1 MAILLPEINLDLQKF
16 VLENGTL
23 LSIFESFVGDPVFG
37 GSPNAILVQSSL
49 RSVLEDHGDLNLLGR
64 IAELLV
70 HEEKLK
76 VPKAKKGLPVE
87 LLEESE
93 AAIYL
98 RYTSLKS
105 ICSIVSALSAPNDVD
120 LQLAE
125 AFSCVTGLVE
135 SICPLI
141 QSLSVRY
148 DDDFRK
154 DGMLK
159 EGLWAL
165 SVLYFILRMN
175 PLVLQLLV
183 SSPLIATLRKFAT
196 EECFSLHC
204 LQIFEIITLSQVA
217 TPLTFIDEET
227 VDMIAS
233 ILLQATE
240 ESTSRADLAV
250 IPNAGT
256 SAAIPAKGK
265 SAKKEKTPPPLDANN
280 LTGVRSE
287 KSDAFKQTKRQKLAC
302 FKVASHTLTSIC
314 DSKSTALTPYLISRL
329 VLYFSKILLNR
340 SAWDLATAPT
350 AEPYEVDLSDVLNE
364 CCIFLGTLGLLESA
378 QRRAACDA
386 GAVPLLM
393 TVMQSAMAIFGCMPT
408 NPQEAVVVDDAVTR
422 KDKSRMSA
430 GAARGKTF
438 EVVRGPVIGAS
449 DDEPNKFIKVMNL
462 RRIAEKS
469 ILNLLTDSVRA
480 SAPSSSSHISK
491 RWPSAGYSYR
501 LDSALF
507 TTASS
512 TDLAI
517 PEDESGGKELFP
529 MNQLMD
535 IISCAHDADLGN
547 RGLRILAGILEG
559 LDDPGSITTI
569 LTLDANALDIISNSV
584 SACATALLASI
595 NSNVII
601 SGSKIALP
609 NTPDNAEEE
618 VEENVEVQAKKCH
631 VLEDTATNSS
641 ICIQQDDHV
650 DNTHNGKNELSI
662 SRDDSSQGEFFYY
675 ALIILEKAL
684 LSSSDAI
691 NNFATKARMASLAQI
706 LYKCGAT
713 CNRLDDTCTNPIS
726 IPSEIL
732 EYEIVLHDL
741 RCYSR
746 YTPETETAPDRV
758 LLRPLLFDIVGIIA
772 CAKGKYRLSEM
783 EVAVTGGASSPSPS
797 PRKEAALI
805 ATRICADAVIATILF
820 KTEYH
825 LQPFA
830 QESSG
835 EYHITAK
842 ANPSTGNC
850 LPLCVLDAALRALL
864 NMTSVGPLGIYAVL
878 ESVAD
883 TGVQGAEF
891 SIEGLNNS
899 ANQHLKRFLLS
910 LMSDCDALRDEV
922 SVTLVEDLKASM
934 TGMHRWTRSQYFD
947 QLFSGT
953 TFSAAP
959 LTVIRSP
966 VMWPYL
972 AVTASLIG
980 LIASDIAASSVTL
993 AVKLALTLCRTD
1005 QFADAS
1011 QPVVTDSFCAFFL
1024 SMGGGLA
1031 LAGAMGRFGSLRLS
1045 SENTSEFV
1053 DFHQNVIIF
1062 LRFLTGRGRVR
1073 GAHWLLQV
1081 PIPGNPSDLK
1091 YQKAAN
1097 LLKDAKAKE
1106 KEKMLKEQKKGKS
1119 LLKTEDCS
1127 IVEEVMWNTES
1138 DGSHPDPNRG
1148 PTRAFWEG
1156 LLEFQADEHHTRTA
1170 FSTMLLVAIQGG
1182 LLDTVNSLIE
1192 ETAGINIA
1200 DVEGVTPIMHSLLL
1214 GDASS
1219 VSAIIHS
1226 GANIDA
1232 IDKRGNP
1239 VITYACHGA
1248 CIDDVAISFFKFA
1261 ATTKG
1266 DIVLSNGDFSLL
1278 PMLLTAGVDTRVS
1291 TSAGNSP
1298 LHSILGLGS
1307 VTATIGGYTVEVS
1320 NGSYSSQC
1328 FNGSICSV
1336 VSALIEQNALVN
1348 ACNRMGVVP
1357 LHVAAARGH
1366 RELVDLLLNAGAY
1379 ANPAD
1384 SGAATLLTSSH
1395 IIEIIP

>member
-1 MAILLPEINLDLQKF
+1 
-16 VLENGTL
+16 
-23 LSIFESFVGDPVFG
+23 
-37 GSPNAILVQSSL
+37 
-49 RSVLEDHGDLNLLGR
+49 VLEDHGDLNLLGK

-70 HEEKLK
+70 YEEKLK

-87 LLEESE
+87 LLEESD
-93 AAIYL
+93 AAIFL

-105 ICSIVSALSAPNDVD
+105 ICSIVSSLSAPNDLD
-120 LQLAE
+120 LRLAE

-148 DDDFRK
+148 DDDLKK

-159 EGLWAL
+159 EGLWGL
-165 SVLYFILRMN
+165 SVLSFILRMN
-175 PLVLQLLV
+175 PLALQVLV

-217 TPLTFIDEET
+217 TSLTFIDDET
-227 VDMIAS
+227 VDMVAS

-256 SAAIPAKGK
+256 SAAIPGKGK
-265 SAKKEKTPPPLDANN
+265 SAKKEKTLPPLDASN
-280 LTGVRSE
+280 LTGGRSE
-287 KSDAFKQTKRQKLAC
+287 KSDAFKQTRRQKVAC

-314 DSKSTALTPYLISRL
+314 DSKSTALTPCLISRL

-350 AEPYEVDLSDVLNE
+350 AEPYDVDLSDVLNE

-408 NPQEAVVVDDAVTR
+408 NPQEAVVVDDSLTK

-430 GAARGKTF
+430 GAARGKTI
-438 EVVRGPVIGAS
+438 EVVRGPEIGTS
-449 DDEPNKFIKVMNL
+449 DDEPNKLLKVMKL

-469 ILNLLTDSVRA
+469 IMNLLTDSVRA
-480 SAPSSSSHISK
+480 SAPSSSSHTPK
-491 RWPSAGYSYR
+491 RWPSAGSYR
-501 LDSALF
+501 FDSAFF

-512 TDLAI
+512 TDLSI
-517 PEDESGGKELFP
+517 PEDETDGKELFP
-529 MNQLMD
+529 INQLMD
-535 IISCAHDADLGN
+535 MISCAHDVDLGN

-559 LDDPGSITTI
+559 LDVPGSITTI
-569 LTLDANALDIISNSV
+569 LTLDTNALNIISNLV

-595 NSNVII
+595 NLNVIN
-601 SGSKIALP
+601 SESKIALP
-609 NTPDNAEEE
+609 NTPDRTE
-618 VEENVEVQAKKCH
+618 VEVEKKVEVEAKECH
-631 VLEDTATNSS
+631 ILEDAATNTP

-650 DNTHNGKNELSI
+650 DNNHNGKNELLM
-662 SRDDSSQGEFFYY
+662 SRDNSSQREFFYY

-684 LSSSDAI
+684 HSSSDAI

-706 LYKCGAT
+706 LYKCGPT
-713 CNRLDDTCTNPIS
+713 CNRLDDTCTDPKS

-732 EYEIVLHDL
+732 DYEISLHDP
-741 RCYSR
+741 RCYAWC
-746 YTPETETAPDRV
+746 TQGIETAPDRV

-772 CAKGKYRLSEM
+772 CAEGKYRLCEM
-783 EVAVTGGASSPSPS
+783 EGAVTGGNPLPSSSPS
-797 PRKEAALI
+797 KEAALI

-820 KTEYH
+820 KSRYH
-825 LQPFA
+825 LQLSA
-830 QESSG
+830 QGSNEK
-835 EYHITAK
+835 YHITAK
-842 ANPSTGNC
+842 ANPCTEGC

-864 NMTSVGPLGIYAVL
+864 NMTSMGPLGTHAML
-878 ESVAD
+878 ASVAD
-883 TGVQGAEF
+883 TGVQGAE
-891 SIEGLNNS
+891 SSTEGSNNS
-899 ANQHLKRFLLS
+899 ALQHLKRFLLTF
-910 LMSDCDALRDEV
+910 MSDNGALGDEL
-922 SVTLVEDLKASM
+922 SDTLLEDLRASM
-934 TGMHRWTRSQYFD
+934 SGMHPWTRSQYFD

-972 AVTASLIG
+972 AVSASLIG
-980 LIASDIAASSVTL
+980 LISSDIAASSVTL
-993 AVKLALTLCRTD
+993 AVKLVMTLCRTD
-1005 QFADAS
+1005 QCTDAS

-1031 LAGAMGRFGSLRLS
+1031 LAGAMGRFGSLRLTP
-1045 SENTSEFV
+1045 ENTSEFV
-1053 DFHQNVIIF
+1053 DFHENVILF

-1073 GAHWLLQV
+1073 ETHWLQQV
-1081 PIPGNPSDLK
+1081 STPGNPSDLK
-1091 YQKAAN
+1091 SQKAAN

-1119 LLKTEDCS
+1119 LLKSEDCS
-1127 IVEEVMWNTES
+1127 IVEDVMWNAES

-1148 PTRAFWEG
+1148 PTRAFWKG
-1156 LLEFQADEHHTRTA
+1156 LLEAQADECHTRSV
-1170 FSTMLLVAIQGG
+1170 FSTVLLVAIQGG
-1182 LLDTVNSLIE
+1182 LLDTVKSLIE
-1192 ETAGINIA
+1192 ESAGVNVA
-1200 DVEGVTPIMHSLLL
+1200 DVEGVTPLMHSLLL

-1219 VSAIIHS
+1219 VSAIISS
-1226 GANIDA
+1226 GADIDA

-1248 CIDDVAISFFKFA
+1248 CIDDVAVSLFQSV

-1266 DIVLSNGDFSLL
+1266 NIVLSNGGYSLL
-1278 PMLLTAGVDTRVS
+1278 PLLLTARVDTRVS

-1307 VTATIGGYTVEVS
+1307 VTATIGGFMVEIS
-1320 NGSYSSQC
+1320 NASHSSQRSD
-1328 FNGSICSV
+1328 GSICSV

-1357 LHVAAARGH
+1357 LHVAAAWGH
-1366 RELVDLLLNAGAY
+1366 RELVDLLIQAGAY

-1384 SGAATLLTSSH
+1384 SGAATLLTLLYTTSECH
-1395 IIEIIP
+1395 RNYTLIQVINIP

>member
-1 MAILLPEINLDLQKF
+1 M
-16 VLENGTL
+16 
-23 LSIFESFVGDPVFG
+23 
-37 GSPNAILVQSSL
+37 
-49 RSVLEDHGDLNLLGR
+49 LEDHGDLNLLGR

-70 HEEKLK
+70 YEEKLK
-76 VPKAKKGLPVE
+76 VPKAKKGLPIE
-87 LLEESE
+87 LLEESD
-93 AAIYL
+93 AAIFL
-98 RYTSLKS
+98 RYASLKS
-105 ICSIVSALSAPNDVD
+105 ICSIISSLSAPNDVD
-120 LQLAE
+120 SKLAE

-135 SICPLI
+135 SICPLM

-148 DDDFRK
+148 DDDLKK

-159 EGLWAL
+159 EGLWGL
-165 SVLYFILRMN
+165 RVLTFILRMN
-175 PLVLQLLV
+175 PLALQVLV
-183 SSPLIATLRKFAT
+183 SSPLIATLRKFAR

-217 TPLTFIDEET
+217 SSIMFIDEET

-240 ESTSRADLAV
+240 ESTSRADFVV

-256 SAAIPAKGK
+256 SAAIPGKGK
-265 SAKKEKTPPPLDANN
+265 SAKKEKTLPPLDAYN
-280 LTGVRSE
+280 LTGGKSE
-287 KSDAFKQTKRQKLAC
+287 KSDAFKQTRRQKLAC

-314 DSKSTALTPYLISRL
+314 DSKSTALTPCLISRL
-329 VLYFSKILLNR
+329 VLYFSKTLLNR
-340 SAWDLATAPT
+340 SAWELATAPT
-350 AEPYEVDLSDVLNE
+350 AEPYDVDLSDVFNE

-386 GAVPLLM
+386 GVVPLLM
-393 TVMQSAMAIFGCMPT
+393 TAMQSAMAIFGCMPT
-408 NPQEAVVVDDAVTR
+408 NPQEAVVVDDAVTK

-430 GAARGKTF
+430 GAARGKTI
-438 EVVRGPVIGAS
+438 EVVRGPEIGTS
-449 DDEPNKFIKVMNL
+449 DDEPNKLIKVMKL

-469 ILNLLTDSVRA
+469 IMNLLTDSIRA

-491 RWPSAGYSYR
+491 RWPSAGCSYR

-517 PEDESGGKELFP
+517 PEDETDGKELFP

-535 IISCAHDADLGN
+535 MISCAHDIDLGY

-569 LTLDANALDIISNSV
+569 LTLDTSALNIISNSV

-595 NSNVII
+595 NLNVID

-609 NTPDNAEEE
+609 NTPDSTE
-618 VEENVEVQAKKCH
+618 VEVEKKVEVEAKECH
-631 VLEDTATNSS
+631 IFEDAATETP
-641 ICIQQDDHV
+641 ICIRKDDHV
-650 DNTHNGKNELSI
+650 DNTHNGKDELLI
-662 SRDDSSQGEFFYY
+662 SRDNSSQSEVFYY

-684 LSSSDAI
+684 HSSSDAI
-691 NNFATKARMASLAQI
+691 NYFATKARMASLAQI

-713 CNRLDDTCTNPIS
+713 CNRLDDTCTDPKC

-732 EYEIVLHDL
+732 EFEITLHDP
-741 RCYSR
+741 RCYAW
-746 YTPETETAPDRV
+746 YTAGTETAPGRV

-772 CAKGKYRLSEM
+772 CAEGKYRISEM
-783 EVAVTGGASSPSPS
+783 EGAVTGGAPLPSSSPC
-797 PRKEAALI
+797 KEAALI

-820 KTEYH
+820 KSRYH
-825 LQPFA
+825 LQLSA
-830 QESSG
+830 EESN
-835 EYHITAK
+835 EKYHITAK
-842 ANPSTGNC
+842 ANPSTESC

-864 NMTSVGPLGIYAVL
+864 NMTSMGPLGIYAVL

-883 TGVQGAEF
+883 TGVQGAES
-891 SIEGLNNS
+891 SIEGSNNS
-899 ANQHLKRFLLS
+899 AMQHLKRFLFS
-910 LMSDCDALRDEV
+910 LMSDRGAFGDEV
-922 SVTLVEDLKASM
+922 SDTLLEDLRASM
-934 TGMHRWTRSQYFD
+934 SGMNRWTRSQYFD
-947 QLFSGT
+947 HLFSGT
-953 TFSAAP
+953 TFSTAP

-972 AVTASLIG
+972 AVTVSLIG
-980 LIASDIAASSVTL
+980 LISSDNAASSITL
-993 AVKLALTLCRTD
+993 AVKLVMTLCRTD
-1005 QFADAS
+1005 QCADAS
-1011 QPVVTDSFCAFFL
+1011 QPVVTDSLCAFFL

-1031 LAGAMGRFGSLRLS
+1031 LAGALGRFGSLRLT
-1045 SENTSEFV
+1045 SENTSEFA
-1053 DFHQNVIIF
+1053 DFHQNVMLF

-1073 GAHWLLQV
+1073 ETHWLQQV
-1081 PIPGNPSDLK
+1081 PTPGNPSGLK
-1091 YQKAAN
+1091 SQKAAN

-1119 LLKTEDCS
+1119 LLKSEDCS
-1127 IVEEVMWNTES
+1127 IVEDVMWNTES

-1148 PTRAFWEG
+1148 PTRAFWKG
-1156 LLEFQADEHHTRTA
+1156 LLEAQADEFHTRSVI
-1170 FSTMLLVAIQGG
+1170 STLLLVAIQGG
-1182 LLDTVNSLIE
+1182 LLDTVKSLIE
-1192 ETAGINIA
+1192 ESAGLNIA

-1219 VSAIIHS
+1219 VSAIIDS
-1226 GANIDA
+1226 RADIDA

-1248 CIDDVAISFFKFA
+1248 CIDDIAVSLFESV

-1266 DIVLSNGDFSLL
+1266 NIVLSNGNFSLL
-1278 PMLLTAGVDTRVS
+1278 PLLLTAGVDTRVS

-1307 VTATIGGYTVEVS
+1307 VTATIGGFTVAVT
-1320 NGSYSSQC
+1320 NGSYSSQGS
-1328 FNGSICSV
+1328 NDSICSA

-1366 RELVDLLLNAGAY
+1366 RELVHILIQAGAHS
-1379 ANPAD
+1379 NPAD
-1384 SGAATLLTSSH
+1384 SGAATLLTLPHTFSKRH
-1395 IIEIIP
+1395 RNHTFIHVIVIL

>member
-1 MAILLPEINLDLQKF
+1 
-16 VLENGTL
+16 
-23 LSIFESFVGDPVFG
+23 
-37 GSPNAILVQSSL
+37 
-49 RSVLEDHGDLNLLGR
+49 VLEDHGDLNLLGR

-70 HEEKLK
+70 YEEKLK
-76 VPKAKKGLPVE
+76 VPKAKKGLPIE
-87 LLEESE
+87 LLEESD
-93 AAIYL
+93 AAIFL

-105 ICSIVSALSAPNDVD
+105 ICSIISSLSAPNDVD
-120 LQLAE
+120 LKLAE
-125 AFSCVTGLVE
+125 AFSCITGLVE

-141 QSLSVRY
+141 QSLSFRY
-148 DDDFRK
+148 DDDLKK

-159 EGLWAL
+159 EGLWGL
-165 SVLYFILRMN
+165 SVLSFILRMN
-175 PLVLQLLV
+175 PLALQVLV

-217 TPLTFIDEET
+217 SSIVFIDEET
-227 VDMIAS
+227 VVMIAS

-240 ESTSRADLAV
+240 ESTCRADLAV
-250 IPNAGT
+250 IPNGGT
-256 SAAIPAKGK
+256 SAAIPGKGK
-265 SAKKEKTPPPLDANN
+265 SAKKEKTLPPDANN
-280 LTGVRSE
+280 LTGGRSE
-287 KSDAFKQTKRQKLAC
+287 KSDAFKQTRRQKLAC
-302 FKVASHTLTSIC
+302 FKVASHTLTAIC
-314 DSKSTALTPYLISRL
+314 DSKSTALTPCLISRL
-329 VLYFSKILLNR
+329 MLFFSKMLLNR

-350 AEPYEVDLSDVLNE
+350 AEPYDVDLSDVFSE
-364 CCIFLGTLGLLESA
+364 CCIFFGTLGLLESA

-408 NPQEAVVVDDAVTR
+408 NSQEAVVVDDSLMK

-430 GAARGKTF
+430 GAARGKTI
-438 EVVRGPVIGAS
+438 EVVRGPEIGTS
-449 DDEPNKFIKVMNL
+449 DDEPNKLIKVMKL

-469 ILNLLTDSVRA
+469 IMNLLTDSVRA

-491 RWPSAGYSYR
+491 RWPSAGCSYR

-517 PEDESGGKELFP
+517 PEDETDGKELFP

-535 IISCAHDADLGN
+535 MISCAHDIDLGN

-559 LDDPGSITTI
+559 FDDPGSITTI
-569 LTLDANALDIISNSV
+569 LTLDANALNIISNSV
-584 SACATALLASI
+584 CACATAHLASI
-595 NSNVII
+595 NLNVIN

-609 NTPDNAEEE
+609 NTPDSTE
-618 VEENVEVQAKKCH
+618 VEVEKKFEVEAKECH
-631 VLEDTATNSS
+631 LLEDGATNTP
-641 ICIQQDDHV
+641 ICIQQDDSV
-650 DNTHNGKNELSI
+650 DNTHDGKNETLI
-662 SRDDSSQGEFFYY
+662 SLDDSSQGEFFYY

-684 LSSSDAI
+684 HNSFDAI

-713 CNRLDDTCTNPIS
+713 CNRLDDTCTDPKS
-726 IPSEIL
+726 VPSDIL
-732 EYEIVLHDL
+732 EHEITLHDP
-741 RCYSR
+741 RCYAW
-746 YTPETETAPDRV
+746 YTPGIDAAPDRV
-758 LLRPLLFDIVGIIA
+758 FLRPLLFDIVGIIA
-772 CAKGKYRLSEM
+772 CAEGKYRISDM
-783 EVAVTGGASSPSPS
+783 EGAVTGGSSLPSSSPC
-797 PRKEAALI
+797 KEAALI
-805 ATRICADAVIATILF
+805 ATRICADAVIATLF
-820 KTEYH
+820 FKSKYH
-825 LQPFA
+825 LQPSA
-830 QESSG
+830 QESN
-835 EYHITAK
+835 ERYHVTSK
-842 ANPSTGNC
+842 ANPSPESC
-850 LPLCVLDAALRALL
+850 LPLCVLDAALGALL
-864 NMTSVGPLGIYAVL
+864 NMTSMGPLGIYAML
-878 ESVAD
+878 ESVVD
-883 TGVQGAEF
+883 TGVQGAES
-891 SIEGLNNS
+891 SIEGSNNS
-899 ANQHLKRFLLS
+899 AMQHLKRFLLS
-910 LMSDCDALRDEV
+910 LMSDSGALGDEV
-922 SVTLVEDLKASM
+922 SDTPLEDLRASM
-934 TGMHRWTRSQYFD
+934 SGMNRWTRSQYFD

-953 TFSAAP
+953 TFSTAP

-980 LIASDIAASSVTL
+980 LISSDIAASSVTL
-993 AVKLALTLCRTD
+993 AVKLVMTLCRTD
-1005 QFADAS
+1005 QCADAS

-1031 LAGAMGRFGSLRLS
+1031 LAGAMGRFGSLRLT
-1045 SENTSEFV
+1045 SENTSEFA
-1053 DFHQNVIIF
+1053 DFHENVKLF

-1081 PIPGNPSDLK
+1081 PTPGNPSDLK
-1091 YQKAAN
+1091 SQKAAN

-1119 LLKTEDCS
+1119 LIKSEDCS
-1127 IVEEVMWNTES
+1127 IVEDVMWNTES

-1148 PTRAFWEG
+1148 PTRAFWKG
-1156 LLEFQADEHHTRTA
+1156 LLEVQADEYHNRSV
-1170 FSTMLLVAIQGG
+1170 FSTMLLVAFQGG
-1182 LLDTVNSLIE
+1182 LLDTVKSLIE
-1192 ETAGINIA
+1192 ESAGINIS

-1226 GANIDA
+1226 GADIDA

-1248 CIDDVAISFFKFA
+1248 CIDDVAVSLFQSV
-1261 ATTKG
+1261 ATTKNS
-1266 DIVLSNGDFSLL
+1266 IVLSNGNFSLL
-1278 PMLLTAGVDTRVS
+1278 PLLLTAGVDTRVS

-1320 NGSYSSQC
+1320 NGSYSSKC
-1328 FNGSICSV
+1328 SNGSICSA

-1366 RELVDLLLNAGAY
+1366 RELVDLLIQAGAH

-1384 SGAATLLTSSH
+1384 SGAATLCTLSH
-1395 IIEIIP
+1395 ITSKCHRKHTLIHVIVIL